1 MEDMAELSYRPLSVQ
16 AFGELN
22 ALQSWMQDNPL
33 SDHNDVWI
41 YSWGEKCAD
50 AKFYE
55 SIHAHITVPKVYHW
69 LWKSSCVM
77 TSKVF
82 AWLLLKDR
90 QNTKDMLQ
98 RRHWNVVEQS
108 HCVLC
113 PLRVHED
120 RAHLFFQCNFNQRIW
135 NYLQIQ
141 WIAHD
146 DLQTVVTEARRSFGQ
161 PFFMEVVIMAC
172 RNIWLLRNAKIFRQ
186 EIPTFA
192 KWKCNFVHSIS
203 LLKYRIKPKL
213 LDSLSEWIDS
223 LP

>member
-1 MEDMAELSYRPLSVQ
+1 MAELFYRPLSVQ

-22 ALQSWMQDNPL
+22 VLQSWMQDNPL

-41 YSWGEKCAD
+41 YSWGEKYVVAN
-50 AKFYE
+50 FYE
-55 SIHAHITVPKVYHW
+55 SIHSHITVPKVYHW

-90 QNTKDMLQ
+90 LNTKDMLQ

-120 RAHLFFQCNFNQRIW
+120 RSHLFFQCNFSQRIW

-146 DLQTVVTEARRSFGQ
+146 DLQTVVAEARRSFGQ

-172 RNIWLLRNAKIFRQ
+172 RNIWLLQNAKIFRQ

-213 LDSLSEWIDS
+213 LDSFAEWIDS